1 MTVTTRLAPF
11 LLVLAA
17 CAGPP
22 APQPQAPAQPAPEL
36 GEPTAPAAQ
45 PAQPAAPAQPAPQ
58 QAQAQ
63 QQAPAAGP
71 LRTEPFGG
79 TRWGFVEVSSANG
92 RFVVLRRFHGDERPS
107 FGHHGETADEPEVTL
122 FDRVTGQER
131 TISEIIDIN
140 ATRRFLLLIADG
152 ALWLADAETGNL
164 EPLAGADMSPDG
176 NACLAP
182 RQANFSAKG
191 TRVAWVTDKAGS
203 LTMRDLATRAE
214 WRIAAKQ
221 RIWRGWPDDDGRGG
235 VVLEVPAGTDWP
247 EQHTSCACRWCNR
260 FAMSYGVY
268 GWGGP
273 SFAIERV
280 AEDGSRGPGEPPQGE
295 GEWHGKTTTGCEL
308 EPQSDDSGLER
319 GPWQWRCP

>member
-1 MTVTTRLAPF
+1 MTVTTRFAAF

-22 APQPQAPAQPAPEL
+22 TPQPQAPAQPAAAPA
-36 GEPTAPAAQ
+36 APAAQ
-45 PAQPAAPAQPAPQ
+45 PAPTPAQPAPQ

-63 QQAPAAGP
+63 QQAPAAAP

-79 TRWGFVEVSSANG
+79 TRWGFVEASSANG
-92 RFVVLRRFHGDERPS
+92 RFVVLRRFHGDARPS
-107 FGHHGETADEPEVTL
+107 FGHHGETSDQPEVTV

-131 TISEIIDIN
+131 PISEIIDID

-152 ALWLADAETGNL
+152 ALWLADAETGNFESL
-164 EPLAGADMSPDG
+164 EGADMDDDG
-176 NACLAP
+176 NACLSP
-182 RQANFSAKG
+182 RQATFSAKG
-191 TRVAWVTDKAGS
+191 KRVAWVTDKAGS
-203 LTMRDLATRAE
+203 LTVRDLATGAR
-214 WRIAAKQ
+214 WPIAAKQ
-221 RIWRGWPDDDGRGG
+221 RIWRGWPEDDGRGA

-247 EQHTSCACRWCNR
+247 QQQTSCACRWCNR

-280 AEDGSRGPGEPPQGE
+280 AEDGSRSPAEPPQGE
-295 GEWHGKTTTGCEL
+295 GEWHGKTIAGCEL
-308 EPQSDDSGLER
+308 KPQSEDSGLER

>member
-1 MTVTTRLAPF
+1 MTVPTPFAAF

-22 APQPQAPAQPAPEL
+22 VQKPQ
-36 GEPTAPAAQ
+36 T
-45 PAQPAAPAQPAPQ
+45 PAQPAAAQPGPATQPAQSAQPAGQPAPGQ
-58 QAQAQ
+58 TQAQ
-63 QQAPAAGP
+63 QQARAAAP

-79 TRWGFVEVSSANG
+79 TRWGFVEASSANG
-92 RFVVLRRFHGDERPS
+92 RFVVLRRFHGGARPS
-107 FGHHGETADEPEVTL
+107 FGHHGETADQPEVTV
-122 FDRVTGQER
+122 FDRVTGDER
-131 TISEIIDIN
+131 TITEIIDID
-140 ATRRFLLLIADG
+140 ATRRFLLLIASD
-152 ALWLADAETGNL
+152 ALWLADAETGSL
-164 EPLAGADMSPDG
+164 ESLAGADMDPDG

-182 RQANFSAKG
+182 RQASFSAKG
-191 TRVAWVTDKAGS
+191 TRVAWVTDNAGS
-203 LTMRDLATRAE
+203 LTVRDLATRAE

-221 RIWRGWPDDDGRGG
+221 RIWRGWPADDSRGA

-273 SFAIERV
+273 SFTIERV
-280 AEDGSRGPGEPPQGE
+280 AEDGSRAPGDPPQGG

-308 EPQSDDSGLER
+308 KPQSEDSGLER
-319 GPWQWRCP
+319 GPWRWRCP